1 MGARGFRVL
10 KKLRKLKMKT
20 RQYDTDE
27 AGDYGDAVPV
37 LLEILHNSGF
47 GYKVKMAAP
56 VFTDECLQR
65 NAESKNTTNKCVH
78 GQVGSSSVYREMQSQ
93 RIQQTSGYM
102 DFILL

>member
-1 MGARGFRVL
+1 MGARGFRVF

-37 LLEILHNSGF
+37 LLEILHYSGF
-47 GYKVKMAAP
+47 GYKVKMAAG
-56 VFTDECLQR
+56 VFT
-65 NAESKNTTNKCVH
+65 KKC
-78 GQVGSSSVYREMQSQ
+78 RKSQ

>member
-1 MGARGFRVL
+1 MCS

-47 GYKVKMAAP
+47 GCKVKIAAP
-56 VFTDECLQR
+56 VFTEKCR
-65 NAESKNTTNKCVH
+65 NTESKEYNK
-78 GQVGSSSVYREMQSQ
+78 QVG
-93 RIQQTSGYM
+93 TW
-102 DFILL
+102 ILFYFNHGCLRAKEANRQKLVLNN